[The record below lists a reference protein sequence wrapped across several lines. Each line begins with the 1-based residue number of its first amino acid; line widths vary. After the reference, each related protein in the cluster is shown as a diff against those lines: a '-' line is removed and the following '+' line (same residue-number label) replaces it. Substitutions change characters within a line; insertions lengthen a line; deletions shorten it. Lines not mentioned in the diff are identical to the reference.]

1 MHEARPLIVDENNVV
16 LGGNMRL
23 KAFTELGYKEVWVD
37 DMKDWSE
44 EQKQEFVIADNVN
57 FGEWDY
63 DLLANQYDVV
73 DLDTMGVE
81 LDPNMFGVDDD
92 DSVKDAENVKFNDYT
107 IYFANEEQMDIW
119 YGFMKK
125 LKNKFKDHENI
136 SSRILMYIAEVYDE
150 NKMSESELVLKF
162 VEQEVDGE

>member
-92 DSVKDAENVKFNDYT
+92 DSVKDAE
-107 IYFANEEQMDIW
+107 YF
-119 YGFMKK
+119 
-125 LKNKFKDHENI
+125 
-136 SSRILMYIAEVYDE
+136 
-150 NKMSESELVLKF
+150 
-162 VEQEVDGE
+162 